1 MTVKLVAVIGG
12 AIANPEEYSFAR
24 ELGHNLADEG
34 YTIVCGGGTGI
45 MEAVCR
51 GAREVDGNTIG
62 ILPGVNPSDANEY
75 VETVLVTGMGTSRNR
90 IISLSGRVVVA
101 VGGMYGTLSE
111 IAFALQA
118 GRPVCAAGKWNE
130 IDGVTPVNSPQEA
143 LAFVRENFRG
153 IDAEH
158 N

>member
-1 MTVKLVAVIGG
+1 MAVKLVAVIGG
-12 AIANPEEYSFAR
+12 AIADPEEYSIAR
-24 ELGHNLADEG
+24 ELGRNLADEG

-51 GAREVDGNTIG
+51 GAREAGGHTIG
-62 ILPGVNPSDANEY
+62 ILPGVNPSDANAY
-75 VETVLVTGMGTSRNR
+75 VETILVTGMGTSRNR

-118 GRPVCAAGKWNE
+118 GRPVCAVGTWNV
-130 IDGVTPVNSPQEA
+130 IDGVTPVNSPREA
-143 LAFVRENFRG
+143 LEFVRENFGG

>member
-1 MTVKLVAVIGG
+1 MIKLVAVVGG
-12 AIANPEEYSFAR
+12 AIADPEEYSIAR
-24 ELGHNLADEG
+24 ELGQLLADDG
-34 YTIVCGGGTGI
+34 YTVVCGGGTGI

-51 GAREVDGNTIG
+51 GAREGGGHTIG
-62 ILPGVNPSDANEY
+62 ILPGVNPSDANMY
-75 VETVLVTGMGTSRNR
+75 VETILVTGMGTSRNR

-118 GRPVCAAGKWNE
+118 GRPVCAIGTWNT

-143 LAFVRENFRG
+143 LAFVTENYGG

>member
-1 MTVKLVAVIGG
+1 MVKLVAVVGG
-12 AIANPEEYSFAR
+12 AIADPEEYLFAR

-34 YTIVCGGGTGI
+34 YTVVCGGGTGI
-45 MEAVCR
+45 MEAVCC
-51 GAREVDGNTIG
+51 GARSGGGHTIG
-62 ILPGVNPSDANEY
+62 ILPGENPLDANMH
-75 VETVLVTGMGTSRNR
+75 VETVILTGMGTSRNR
-90 IISLSGRVVVA
+90 VIALSGRVVVA

-118 GRPVCAAGKWNE
+118 GRPVCAIGRWNV
-130 IDGVTPVNSPQEA
+130 IDGVTPVDSPREA
-143 LAFVRENFRG
+143 MVFVREKFGG

>member
-1 MTVKLVAVIGG
+1 MTVNLVAVIGG
-12 AIANPEEYSFAR
+12 AIADPEEYSLAR
-24 ELGHNLADEG
+24 ELGRNLADEG

-51 GAREVDGNTIG
+51 GAREAGGHTIG
-62 ILPGVNPSDANEY
+62 VLPGVNPSDANEY

-118 GRPVCAAGKWNE
+118 GRPVCAMGTWNV

-143 LAFVRENFRG
+143 LEFVRENFRG

>member
-1 MTVKLVAVIGG
+1 MTKLVAVIGG
-12 AIANPEEYSFAR
+12 SRSSASEYSFAQN
-24 ELGHNLADEG
+24 LGRNLADDG

-45 MEAVCR
+45 MEAACR
-51 GAREVDGNTIG
+51 GAFEAGGHTIG
-62 ILPGVNPSDANEY
+62 ILPGINPSDANAY
-75 VETVLVTGMGTSRNR
+75 VETVIVTGMGTSRNR
-90 IISLSGRVVVA
+90 IISLSGRVVIA
-101 VGGMYGTLSE
+101 VGGAYGTLSE

-118 GRPVCAAGKWNE
+118 GRPVCAVGTWKT

-143 LAFVRENFRG
+143 LKFVRDNFRG